1 MRWQLIP
8 KQKQLKDDGSRVIW
22 TTARILVAS
31 SHTVKIQR
39 DSTRI
44 APTRRTTAGPDVMN
58 VVLMALETVLAVVL
72 MVVIRITVKIRAVH
86 LHTAQMKQRKT
97 RAVIVCLLNA
107 GLAVPAA
114 SQIKVL
120 DHRA

>member
-1 MRWQLIP
+1 
-8 KQKQLKDDGSRVIW
+8 
-22 TTARILVAS
+22 
-31 SHTVKIQR
+31 
-39 DSTRI
+39 
-44 APTRRTTAGPDVMN
+44 MN